1 MCQFGMGSGKG
12 SGDAVLS
19 LLCLAIIAVIAGPI
33 LLIVYYARGPLL
45 STTKADCVW
54 WPEPP
59 ASTSTSGGTSGG
71 TVNTDQCTYRRV
83 NITNLDATLER
94 TTVETWQ
101 LALVNNYI
109 LETSNTAAESSRT
122 NLSEPF
128 ACYPFVT
135 CDGCQSDQKRACSRA
150 SETCSEECVWDME
163 LGYNPSTAA
172 NMQRKATGEVIDY
185 TTYANKR
192 RIAVFMEPQEIE
204 PVGIAVRNWGIGVT
218 CFAGVM
224 LVGSKVLL
232 TCFAGAQICG
242 VTIN

>member
-1 MCQFGMGSGKG
+1 MA

-19 LLCLAIIAVIAGPI
+19 LLCLAIITVLAGPI

-54 WPEPP
+54 WPEPS
-59 ASTSTSGGTSGG
+59 ASTSTSGGT
-71 TVNTDQCTYRRV
+71 VNTDQQCTYRRV
-83 NITNLDATLER
+83 NITNLDPPSGRATD
-94 TTVETWQ
+94 ETWQ

-109 LETSNTAAESSRT
+109 LETSNTAAESSQK

-128 ACYPFVT
+128 ACYPFAPSGAYPDIT
-135 CDGCQSDQKRACSRA
+135 RACSRA
-150 SETCSEECVWDME
+150 SVICSEECVWDME
-163 LGYNPSTAA
+163 LGYDPSTIGT
-172 NMQRKATGEVIDY
+172 MQRKANGEVIDY

-218 CFAGVM
+218 SFAVVM
-224 LVGSKVLL
+224 LVAYGYYEKTRVYD
-232 TCFAGAQICG
+232 
-242 VTIN
+242 

>member
-1 MCQFGMGSGKG
+1 MGSGKG

-19 LLCLAIIAVIAGPI
+19 LLCLAIITVLAGPI

-54 WPEPP
+54 WPEPS
-59 ASTSTSGGTSGG
+59 ASTSTSGGT
-71 TVNTDQCTYRRV
+71 VNTDQQCTYRRV
-83 NITNLDATLER
+83 NITNLDPPSGRATD
-94 TTVETWQ
+94 ETWQ

-163 LGYNPSTAA
+163 LGYDPSTAA
-172 NMQRKATGEVIDY
+172 DMQRKATWEVIDY

-224 LVGSKVLL
+224 LA
-232 TCFAGAQICG
+232 AGG
-242 VTIN
+242 YYEKTRGF